1 MSIEIAHNLTGHQSL
16 IKPEEVKELK
26 HDSLF
31 QVAKKLEIPKYMWP
45 FLLYRGRRQ
54 MNKRLG
60 EIKPFSGME
69 QVLSELHKAGY
80 RLFIIS
86 TNSSANIATFLASH
100 GLGGYIEKI
109 YGGIG
114 LLNKSGALRKV
125 MPKNKLP
132 PSYFFSVGAE
142 FETCER

>member
-1 MSIEIAHNLTGHQSL
+1 M
-16 IKPEEVKELK
+16 V
-26 HDSLF
+26 
-31 QVAKKLEIPKYMWP
+31 P

-114 LLNKSGALRKV
+114 LLNQSGALRKV
-125 MPKNKLP
+125 MAKNKLTA
-132 PSYFFSVGAE
+132 SDLTYIG
-142 FETCER
+142 CEL